1 MSVNY
6 FEQKTE
12 ERGSTSVIWGLILVN
27 ALIYFIFG
35 NNENFY
41 DAFAL
46 ACGDGFR
53 PWQLLTA
60 GFLHSPENFFH

>member
-35 NNENFY
+35 KYWDIITLIDVHFFY
-41 DAFAL
+41 
-46 ACGDGFR
+46 
-53 PWQLLTA
+53 
-60 GFLHSPENFFH
+60 EFFYR